1 MQLGARR
8 VQLDEDDGK
17 FAVLAGG
24 QIHLAVQLVLEVR
37 APVQAGS
44 RVAHRLVGDLAAQA
58 VVGTLLLL
66 DLVQRSAQL
75 LFALA
80 LGGLVEPDRRQPAAA
95 LGVRRAEHTQHG
107 KLMPHAAPFKVV
119 VAEQRRAMRD
129 GGLLRG
135 AQGHGHRGV
144 EEIGITAAQQFVLG
158 LAQKTHHRGADMRVA
173 AGFQVL
179 DGQQA
184 TPLVHQRRHG
194 RAQHRREVGSG
205 QDRGVHLVRG
215 DVHAVHAFG
224 RFPGG
229 GVADAR
235 TIAGSCA
242 LSWWGWQ
249 GISMP
254 HLILA
259 PSLTPLDPIKP
270 GSTGRFPSARNLL
283 PLNAGAMPPR
293 RRSCK
298 PRPTR
303 VHSDV
308 RSP

>member
-1 MQLGARR
+1 MRRRQADTRQQHRKAPGRVTAGGVHGPRATAQQPAHGFQHHLFAGHAQRLQLGARR

-17 FAVLAGG
+17 FAVLARG

-80 LGGLVEPDRRQPAAA
+80 LGRLVEPDGRQPAAA
-95 LGVRRAEHTQHG
+95 LCIGRAEHTQHG

-224 RFPGG
+224 RFPGVG
-229 GVADAR
+229 G
-235 TIAGSCA
+235 C
-242 LSWWGWQ
+242 
-249 GISMP
+249 
-254 HLILA
+254 
-259 PSLTPLDPIKP
+259 
-270 GSTGRFPSARNLL
+270 
-283 PLNAGAMPPR
+283 
-293 RRSCK
+293 RRSHHCWFL
-298 PRPTR
+298 RPILVGPAR
-303 VHSDV
+303 HINAAFDSG
-308 RSP
+308 P